1 MKVPK
6 RVIVHVIS
14 AFDDLSVS
22 NIIVKLTVTTG
33 LKNPYEI
40 YFPKTDHSGAAV
52 LTRNDF
58 LGQFTDHW
66 ESGLMDHSGT
76 PETAEST
83 VRVGLYDPSWS
94 VANPDRALAWP
105 LMKHQRTKWSSREE
119 EYQYRTTSRN
129 DEFDFDPL
137 TVDLEKITDFILP
150 VRRKAK
156 ITSRH

>member
-6 RVIVHVIS
+6 RVTVHVMS
-14 AFDDLSVS
+14 ASDDSDLS
-22 NIIVKLTVTTG
+22 NIIVELTVTTG
-33 LKNPYEI
+33 RKNPYDI
-40 YFPKTDHSGAAV
+40 YFPKTDHSGVAA
-52 LTRNDF
+52 LTRKDF
-58 LGQFTDHW
+58 IGQFTDHW

-94 VANPDRALAWP
+94 IANPDRALAWP

-119 EYQYRTTSRN
+119 EYRYRTTSRN
-129 DEFDFDPL
+129 DEFEFDHL
-137 TVDLEKITDFILP
+137 IVDLEKMTDFILT

-156 ITSRH
+156 TSSRQ